1 MAFML
6 FYLKH
11 TSTQGRCQLGS
22 PFAGWNWYLMLLPK
36 VLDNPRVTEF
46 SVVQLLLAL
55 VPSIGG
61 RRGQERAVECGN
73 L

>member
-1 MAFML
+1 
-6 FYLKH
+6 
-11 TSTQGRCQLGS
+11 
-22 PFAGWNWYLMLLPK
+22 LMLLPK
-36 VLDNPRVTEF
+36 MLDNPRVTEF